1 MELMRYPFTVA
12 PWLPH
17 PPGRVSPRL
26 GYYDCDCDSL
36 IEFSTFCRRR
46 LLGWF
51 PFGLHNCVCLI
62 FLLETALLFFCCVS
76 FANTFS
82 QPISSVLFTNVLALW
97 PPPFSTFVVRTVT
110 LSLSLCTRRNSSRFG
125 CCNDTDNTTHATYAV
140 LARPDISSEFACIYT
155 TRRPLRQRWE
165 ADASTNIKN
174 K

>member
-1 MELMRYPFTVA
+1 MVTS
-12 PWLPH
+12 
-17 PPGRVSPRL
+17 PPLGRVSPRL

-62 FLLETALLFFCCVS
+62 FLLETALGFFCAFPS
-76 FANTFS
+76 PTPFHS
-82 QPISSVLFTNVLALW
+82 LLVLFCLRTSW
-97 PPPFSTFVVRTVT
+97 RCGHRHFPPSSYEPSH
-110 LSLSLCTRRNSSRFG
+110 SLSLCTRRNSSRFG